1 VITKRGDKTY
11 FITKGPLHYDPNP
24 CAVFSL
30 KSFFKFCTGV
40 WTQGLPLKPLH
51 QPFFFCDGFFFP
63 EIGSWELFAPGW
75 LWTVILLI
83 SVSCVARII
92 GVSHWC
98 LALLE
103 IFINFSS
110 QNLLVLSIPL
120 TFLFIFDLTLA

>member
-51 QPFFFCDGFFFP
+51 QPFFFLWWVFFSRDRVLRTICP
-63 EIGSWELFAPGW
+63 
-75 LWTVILLI
+75 
-83 SVSCVARII
+83 R
-92 GVSHWC
+92 
-98 LALLE
+98 LALNCDPPE
-103 IFINFSS
+103 
-110 QNLLVLSIPL
+110 
-120 TFLFIFDLTLA
+120 